1 MINIALV
8 GYGYWGPNV
17 AKNIYANKEYE
28 LKVICDKKQDRLEK
42 AKKLYA
48 ESVKYIDNFEE
59 ILEDDTISAVA
70 LAVETSAH
78 YELAKKALLAGKDV
92 YVEKP
97 FTETVEQA
105 LNLNQVAKER
115 NLIIHVDHIMVYHPV
130 IKKIKSLIDEGDIG
144 DIIYFDC
151 SRINL
156 GQLKN
161 DVSAMWDLSVHDLSI
176 IDFLSDGI
184 EPVEVKAIGK
194 KAYSQKESVTFL
206 SLNYEKFLANI
217 TASWLSPIKERRI
230 LIAGTKKMLV
240 YDDVDVLNKLIV
252 YDKGFDMI
260 DEIEYADYVTKTRSG
275 DGVIPKLEQS
285 DALYNSLEQFRQS
298 IIDRK
303 ESKTNAEAAIRILRI
318 LEKANEDL
326 EETKCSL

>member
-1 MINIALV
+1 MLVIKIALV

-17 AKNIYANKEYE
+17 ARNLYANKNYIF
-28 LKVICDKKQDRLEK
+28 KTICDKKSDRLEK
-42 AKKLYA
+42 ARALYA
-48 ESVKYIDNFEE
+48 ESVQYTTNFNDV
-59 ILEDDTISAVA
+59 INDKDITAVA

-78 YELAKKALLAGKDV
+78 YELAKQALNAGKHI

-97 FTETVEQA
+97 FTDNVKDAVELRELA
-105 LNLNQVAKER
+105 LKKGMK
-115 NLIIHVDHIMVYHPV
+115 IHVDHIMVYHPV
-130 IKKIKSLIDEGDIG
+130 INKIKEFVDRGELG

-176 IDFLSDGI
+176 IDYLSGGK
-184 EPVEVKAIGK
+184 EPDKVKAVGK
-194 KAYSQKESVTFL
+194 RAYSKKESVTFL
-206 SLNYEKFLANI
+206 SLQYHDFLASI

-252 YDKGFDMI
+252 YDKGFDKIEDM
-260 DEIEYADYVTKTRSG
+260 EYAEYVTKTRSG
-275 DGVIPKLEQS
+275 DGIIPKLEQS
-285 DALYNSLEQFRQS
+285 DALYNSLEHFRQA
-298 IIDRK
+298 IVDDK
-303 ESKTNAEAAIRILRI
+303 ESITNADAAIRIIKI
-318 LEKANEDL
+318 LEAADKSL
-326 EETKCSL
+326 EE